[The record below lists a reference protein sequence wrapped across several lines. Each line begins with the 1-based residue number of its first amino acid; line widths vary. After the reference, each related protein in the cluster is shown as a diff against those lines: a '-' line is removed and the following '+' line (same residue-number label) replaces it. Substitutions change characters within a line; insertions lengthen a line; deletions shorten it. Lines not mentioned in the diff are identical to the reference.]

1 MEHII
6 GITKA
11 RTNIKEI
18 IDSIMDNNEKFI
30 VTRDANPEAVI
41 ISYSDYLKHKEVLK
55 QFMELKNESARES
68 SKDRIKEW
76 LSEFGVKAG
85 VIPEEEIIKM
95 LKDLEINK

>member
-11 RTNIKEI
+11 RNNIKEI
-18 IDSIMDNNEKFI
+18 IDSIMDNNEKYI

-55 QFMELKNESARES
+55 QFIELQNESAREN

-76 LSEFGVKAG
+76 LSGFGVKTDI
-85 VIPEEEIIKM
+85 IPEEEIIKM
-95 LKDLEINK
+95 LKDLEIKK